1 MALTHSIAA
10 KKAASDAV
18 VDLVDAGAGAGKLVI
33 KDGGSVLISL
43 TLNDPGF
50 GAADNDG
57 IATMDIDPVIT
68 GLASGAGDADNFAL
82 TDSDDNVVFS
92 GTVTA
97 TGLGG
102 DLTLDN
108 VNIAVGQRVTITS
121 FTYDSGEA

>member
-57 IATMDIDPVIT
+57 IATIDIDPVIT